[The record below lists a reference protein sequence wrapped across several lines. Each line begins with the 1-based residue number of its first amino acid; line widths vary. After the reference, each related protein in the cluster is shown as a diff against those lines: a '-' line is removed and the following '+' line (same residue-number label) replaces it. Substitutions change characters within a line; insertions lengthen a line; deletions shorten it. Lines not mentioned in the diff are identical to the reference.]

1 MNQARQTARLPNKD
15 RFKGLEFVGR
25 MTECDAGQEAFATVS
40 RASNWA
46 GSAPNK
52 IARKLIASFRI
63 AANCGNAMQTQIS
76 APKRPVDLGLR
87 DPFLRVS
94 VHDGLFADPGIS
106 RDRGSANASR
116 RTDVMSQSKEPANS
130 NGFRTFGRPKQATAD
145 SSKRAAAT

>member
-63 AANCGNAMQTQIS
+63 AANCGNAMQTRIS
-76 APKRPVDLGLR
+76 APSAPVGEKIVGL
-87 DPFLRVS
+87 LS
-94 VHDGLFADPGIS
+94 FALIAPQPGQPN
-106 RDRGSANASR
+106 GSAQVR
-116 RTDVMSQSKEPANS
+116 EPAS
-130 NGFRTFGRPKQATAD
+130 VDRT
-145 SSKRAAAT
+145 RAGCAIP